1 MAAARAQILSG
12 PARLVSRRV
21 PNSPGSRSA
30 RVALCRASG
39 NADQASSCL
48 CLDFDGV
55 VCNSAGESSVSAWL
69 ASERYWPEAYESEE
83 AQARRQDVID
93 QTSAVRPIVETGYEN
108 MLLSRAL
115 LERKASVNEILEG
128 WGEIMP
134 ELMVEW
140 SVDRDELVTAFGNTR
155 DKWLAEDEDS
165 WIRKNSLYPSVASSL
180 QKALERRDVLVYI
193 VTTKQARFV
202 VRILKDIAG
211 IDFPE
216 ERIIS
221 STVSGIPKST
231 TLCTLMAEHKQVES
245 WHFVED
251 RYKTL
256 EGIRAKQRGSGDEAA
271 DLGRLNLY
279 LVDWGFNTEA
289 ERNAARGDEK
299 IELIDLVTF
308 SKELQS
314 GF

>member
-1 MAAARAQILSG
+1 
-12 PARLVSRRV
+12 
-21 PNSPGSRSA
+21 
-30 RVALCRASG
+30 
-39 NADQASSCL
+39 
-48 CLDFDGV
+48 V

-256 EGIRAKQRGSGDEAA
+256 EGIRAKRRGSGDEAA

>member
-39 NADQASSCL
+39 SADQASSCL

-202 VRILKDIAG
+202 VRILKEIAG